1 MSNNA
6 AAAGGKGGC
15 GPTGLEALARA
26 VAVAPALVRF
36 FAALRPDF
44 LILPVRRDPGLLDL
58 LPQIRERDVQ
68 Q

>member
-1 MSNNA
+1 VDA
-6 AAAGGKGGC
+6 A
-15 GPTGLEALARA
+15 PTGLEALARA
-26 VAVAPALVRF
+26 VMVAPALVRF